1 MLIYVD
7 VFYARLL
14 FLIKECTYFIL
25 LISLQ
30 RLSLFHWHTRALS
43 DNSES
48 HTSDKPDTALGN
60 VS

>member
-30 RLSLFHWHTRALS
+30 PASDSFSLAHQGKS
-43 DNSES
+43 VS
-48 HTSDKPDTALGN
+48 HTSDKSETALGN